1 MSEEPTPSPAPK
13 PRPDGGRLV
22 PPTWVWL
29 LLMVAAVIVLGV
41 LLGVVIDKFRPRPEG
56 GQAEV
61 TVEKV
66 FTFTSPL
73 PLPQQPLL
81 EEAGQP
87 LDTAIPTA
95 VTVGDLTVPVVAVPT
110 RDGKWPLPQ
119 GEDEAVWLYGTLIN
133 YVIGLPY
140 SEETAATLKALGPGD
155 LITLTLNNGHRLV
168 FGSPQSR
175 RIPSDET
182 APLAQTH
189 PGLTLALLLD
199 RESSERLIV
208 QARHLPEATTTSTT
222 QRLDDLEVS
231 LVTVTVRDEESEAL
245 GGRPLLITYR
255 LHNGSAASL
264 DPSYFDLRLQDGEG
278 RIFLVN
284 PQVEALAGETTPTLV
299 QPGETVTLTTGYLIP
314 RETLPPL
321 TWLFRPDPTREQS
334 LRFDLPYHPLPPE
347 PARPRVELL
356 DAFIDGG
363 RNLIVVNGV
372 VHNDGE
378 ETLTVSLENIHL
390 TSSQGESTLHSASPM
405 LPWSIAGGQ
414 EQRFELQFSRPQDV
428 SSVLVDILGF
438 TFQLNGLP

>member
-175 RIPSDET
+175 RIPSD
-182 APLAQTH
+182 
-189 PGLTLALLLD
+189 
-199 RESSERLIV
+199 
-208 QARHLPEATTTSTT
+208 
-222 QRLDDLEVS
+222 
-231 LVTVTVRDEESEAL
+231 
-245 GGRPLLITYR
+245 
-255 LHNGSAASL
+255 
-264 DPSYFDLRLQDGEG
+264 
-278 RIFLVN
+278 
-284 PQVEALAGETTPTLV
+284 
-299 QPGETVTLTTGYLIP
+299 
-314 RETLPPL
+314 
-321 TWLFRPDPTREQS
+321 
-334 LRFDLPYHPLPPE
+334 
-347 PARPRVELL
+347 
-356 DAFIDGG
+356 
-363 RNLIVVNGV
+363 
-372 VHNDGE
+372 
-378 ETLTVSLENIHL
+378 
-390 TSSQGESTLHSASPM
+390 
-405 LPWSIAGGQ
+405 
-414 EQRFELQFSRPQDV
+414 
-428 SSVLVDILGF
+428 
-438 TFQLNGLP
+438 